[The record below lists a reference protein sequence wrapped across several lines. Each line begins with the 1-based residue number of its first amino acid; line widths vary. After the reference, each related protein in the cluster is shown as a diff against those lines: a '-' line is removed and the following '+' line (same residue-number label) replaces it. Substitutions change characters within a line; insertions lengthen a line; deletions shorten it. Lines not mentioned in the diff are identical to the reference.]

1 MGSVDNLIGSAAQPL
16 ATSRNIL
23 WDTCFYDVKALS
35 PVELKE
41 FSVTPDKE
49 GAVIVV
55 SPGNADR
62 KIRHY
67 ASGTE
72 MLKEEG
78 PSIGGVAIAGV
89 GSSVVGTA
97 ALARNVADAYGFD
110 VAGVVS
116 GYGISDVIA
125 EAMGGWFFYR
135 YTERLRQSM
144 EISIEKA
151 AGTLLAASGQDNAG
165 GDRKITRD
173 RRDHT
178 IPRQLESGT
187 LLDILSA
194 HPKNLRVLVGHSKGA
209 LLINYVL
216 DQFVHRMEGNDHP
229 YYDDL
234 HIVTIGAVVGIVREF
249 TKSSQLI
256 GKLDWFGGINSSP
269 SLLWETDPNV
279 RPRFIENAWHHLNRE
294 IPFNLCLS
302 DALARHVAL
311 D

>member
-1 MGSVDNLIGSAAQPL
+1 MRSIDNLLGSGAEPL
-16 ATSRNIL
+16 AISRNIF
-23 WDTCFYDVKALS
+23 WDICFYDVKALS
-35 PVELKE
+35 PAEMKE
-41 FSVTPDKE
+41 FSVTPDQE

-55 SPGNADR
+55 SPGNANR

-78 PSIGGVAIAGV
+78 RSIGGVAISGV

-116 GYGISDVIA
+116 GYGVSDLIA

-135 YTERLRQSM
+135 YTERLRHSI
-144 EISIEKA
+144 EILIEKA
-151 AGTLLAASGQDNAG
+151 AGTLLASFGLDNAG
-165 GDRKITRD
+165 GGRKITHD
-173 RRDHT
+173 RRDHA

-194 HPKNLRVLVGHSKGA
+194 HPKNLKVLVGHSKGA
-209 LLINYVL
+209 ILINYVL

-234 HIVTIGAVVGIVREF
+234 HVVTIGVVVGIAKEF

-256 GKLDWFGGINSSP
+256 GKLDWFGGINSLP

-294 IPFNLCLS
+294 IPFNLRLS
-302 DALARHVAL
+302 DALAKHVAL

>member
-1 MGSVDNLIGSAAQPL
+1 MGSIDNLIGSAARPL

-35 PVELKE
+35 AAELTE
-41 FSVTPDKE
+41 FAVTPDQE

-55 SPGNADR
+55 SPGSANR

-72 MLKEEG
+72 MLKQEG
-78 PSIGGVAIAGV
+78 RGIGGVAIAGV

-135 YTERLRQSM
+135 YTERFRHSI
-144 EISIEKA
+144 EIAIEKA
-151 AGTLLAASGQDNAG
+151 VDALLASPGSDNVA
-165 GDRKITRD
+165 RQIPRD

-187 LLDILSA
+187 LLDILCA
-194 HPKNLRVLVGHSKGA
+194 HPQNLKVLVGHSKGA

-216 DQFVHRMEGNDHP
+216 DQFVHRMEGHNHP

-234 HIVTIGAVVGIVREF
+234 HVVTVGAVVGIAKEF

-269 SLLWETDPNV
+269 ALLWETDPTP
-279 RPRFIENAWHHLNRE
+279 RPKFIENAWHHLNRE
-294 IPFNLCLS
+294 IPFNLRLS
-302 DALARHVAL
+302 DVLARHVAL
-311 D
+311 G